1 MQEDIDCPPDYR
13 STASSPELS
22 PSAAPVGLPPPAYQS
37 IEGSPR
43 NSMAMQSI
51 DSEALAHEAEI
62 AKRNASLSNAFTK
75 QVNLI
80 IVSYGILA

>member
-1 MQEDIDCPPDYR
+1 
-13 STASSPELS
+13 
-22 PSAAPVGLPPPAYQS
+22 
-37 IEGSPR
+37 
-43 NSMAMQSI
+43 MAMQRV
-51 DSEALAHEAEI
+51 DPEALAHEAEI